1 VGFPDALREEFVFW
15 RGCRERLRADGFIRV
30 NFGEDKIVIKLT
42 AFLTRKPGLSHEQ
55 FSAYWRDK
63 HAPLVQSLA
72 PFKSLVRRYVQ
83 LRPVEGVPNG
93 LPLARYDGIAEIW
106 FDNLRDVFE
115 LIRNEHFLSVV
126 TKDEE
131 NFLDGSRREIF
142 ISQET
147 AII

>member
-1 VGFPDALREEFVFW
+1 
-15 RGCRERLRADGFIRV
+15 
-30 NFGEDKIVIKLT
+30 VIKLT
-42 AFLTRKPGLSHEQ
+42 AFLTRKPGLSLEQ

-83 LRPVEGVPNG
+83 LRPVEDVPNG

-106 FDNLRDVFE
+106 FDNVSDVFE
-115 LIRNEHFLSVV
+115 LIGNEHFLSVV